1 MGQCL
6 NPSIKP
12 MQYIVERME
21 NEKKKIPNPP
31 NQQPSRDLRKI
42 KTDKEFRKAE
52 TYSWFPHI

>member
-1 MGQCL
+1 MGQCY
-6 NPSIKP
+6 PSIKP

-21 NEKKKIPNPP
+21 NEKKMIQNPP

>member
-6 NPSIKP
+6 HPPIKP
-12 MQYIVERME
+12 VQYIVDRME
-21 NEKKKIPNPP
+21 NEKKIIENPP

-52 TYSWFPHI
+52 SYSWLPHI